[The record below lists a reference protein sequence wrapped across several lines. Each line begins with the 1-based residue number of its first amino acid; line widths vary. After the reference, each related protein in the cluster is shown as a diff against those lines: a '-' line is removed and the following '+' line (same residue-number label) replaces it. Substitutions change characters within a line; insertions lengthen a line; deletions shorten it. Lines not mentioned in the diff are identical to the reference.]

1 MDEKKLQIELQNRVQ
16 QKLLPL
22 FVRYG
27 LDYSDLESALKWK
40 PLVLLIGNYSSG
52 KSTFI
57 NELLGQD
64 LQRTG
69 QAPTD
74 DSFTIITSEG
84 PDKGE
89 GEIPGSVLVND
100 ETLPFESFKAHGEQF
115 IAHFRLKR
123 VSAPFLEN
131 MALIDTPG
139 MLDAVTEKDRGYDYM
154 TVVSDFAKLADLVVL
169 MFDPHKAGTIKE
181 TYTAIRDTLPESS
194 TEDRIIFVM
203 NRIDECDNLSDLV
216 RSYGTLCWNLSQMTG
231 RKDIPYIF
239 LTYAPA
245 MAEQTTDLSSWSM
258 ERDQLKEKILTAPQF
273 RINHILQNIDQQV
286 NELQMISE
294 AMTVFSKQGR
304 ELLANAAK
312 FWITAGVLAFFF
324 TGLIMNRLTGF
335 PEQTFLEAMI
345 SGSIDLSSFV
355 IPVSGVALISLL
367 SGFWF
372 VKWSFPR
379 FARKWRES
387 AANLVNLNTEYKR
400 RLWTKVAVKVEALL
414 DTATVKELLGGHIRN
429 LDKIRRFLQKDL
441 QGFYNKIR

>member
-22 FVRYG
+22 FIRYG

-84 PDKGE
+84 PDKEE

-100 ETLPFESFKAHGEQF
+100 ETLPFEFFKAHGEQF

-194 TEDRIIFVM
+194 TEDRILFVM

-294 AMTVFSKQGR
+294 AMAVFSKQGR

-312 FWITAGVLAFFF
+312 FWITAGALAFFSS
-324 TGLIMNRLTGF
+324 GLIMNKLTGF

>member
-22 FVRYG
+22 FIRYG
-27 LDYSDLESALKWK
+27 LDYSDLESVLKWK

-115 IAHFRLKR
+115 IAHFRQKR

-131 MALIDTPG
+131 MALVDTPG

-154 TVVSDFAKLADLVVL
+154 TVISDFAKLADLVVL

-194 TEDRIIFVM
+194 PEDRIVFVM
-203 NRIDECDNLSDLV
+203 SRIDECDNLSDLV

-231 RKDIPYIF
+231 RKDIPHIF
-239 LTYAPA
+239 LTYSPA
-245 MAEQTTDLSSWSM
+245 MAEQNTDLSSWSM

-294 AMTVFSKQGR
+294 AMAAFSKQGR
-304 ELLANAAK
+304 ELLANTAK
-312 FWITAGVLAFFF
+312 FWIMAGVPAFFF
-324 TGLIMNRLTGF
+324 TGLIMNKLTGF

-345 SGSIDLSSFV
+345 NGSIDPSNLV
-355 IPVSGVALISLL
+355 IPASGVALVSLL
-367 SGFWF
+367 SGLWF
-372 VKWSFPR
+372 IKWSFPR
-379 FARKWRES
+379 FAGKCRES

-400 RLWTKVAVKVEALL
+400 RLWTKVAVKVESLL
-414 DTATVKELLGGHIRN
+414 NTATVKELLGCHIRN
-429 LDKIRRFLQKDL
+429 LDKIQRFIRKDL
-441 QGFYNKIR
+441 QEFYNKIR